1 MERTNTKAGSRIR
14 AAVASAVMLAGLIGA
29 GCGSGSDYKNKLR
42 PPTPINI
49 TASISPSAVSASPSI
64 FGAGPIVL
72 VVTNQT
78 DTSQEVTFETEALGT
93 KKPGVTQ
100 KTGPINPQ
108 GTGELKVDVTEG
120 TYRIRTE
127 NDTIQPA
134 MVTVGTQRESSQNKV
149 LQP

>member
-1 MERTNTKAGSRIR
+1 M
-14 AAVASAVMLAGLIGA
+14 
-29 GCGSGSDYKNKLR
+29 
-42 PPTPINI
+42 
-49 TASISPSAVSASPSI
+49 SASPSI
-64 FGAGPIVL
+64 LGAGPIVL

-78 DTSQEVTFETEALGT
+78 DTSQEVTFETEALGAS
-93 KKPGVTQ
+93 KPGVTQ

-134 MVTVGTQRESSQNKV
+134 MLTVGTQRESSQNKV